1 MAFFILKTYLYPM
14 GLFSKSTKKLQ
25 SGLSATKKALT
36 ERLKKVVLGK
46 SRVDADFLE
55 ELEEILITSDV
66 GVATTEKIINR
77 LEKRVA
83 KDKFIKAEGLD
94 QLLYEEILNL
104 FTENNSKQVTAQD
117 GLQVIL
123 VVGVNGAGKT
133 TTVGKLAH
141 QYSQQGKK
149 VMLAAADTFR
159 AGAVDQLRLWSEMV
173 EVPFVSL
180 QEGSDPASVAFTAVE
195 RAKKEQVDLLFIDT
209 AGRLHNNTNL
219 MHELSKIERVV
230 KKIIPEAPHQTLLV
244 LDGGTGQNAYMQA
257 KLFTEATAISGLILT
272 KLDGTA
278 KGGVVIGISDEL
290 DVPIHYIGVG
300 EGKDDL
306 IKFETKAF
314 LDLLFQKTSL

>member
-1 MAFFILKTYLYPM
+1 M
-14 GLFSKSTKKLQ
+14 GLFTKSSKKLQ
-25 SGLSATKKALT
+25 SGLSATKKAWT
-36 ERLKKVVLGK
+36 ARLKKVVLGK

-55 ELEEILITSDV
+55 ELEEILIISDV
-66 GVATTEKIINR
+66 GVATTEKIIDR
-77 LEKRVA
+77 LEQRVA
-83 KDKFIKAEGLD
+83 KDKFIKAEELD
-94 QLLYEEILNL
+94 QLLYEEI
-104 FTENNSKQVTAQD
+104 FTLVTDNNPTQTTAQD

-159 AGAVDQLRLWSEMV
+159 AGAIDQLRLWSERAQ
-173 EVPFVSL
+173 VPFVSL

-195 RAKKEQVDLLFIDT
+195 RAKKEQVDVLFIDT

-219 MHELSKIERVV
+219 MQELAKIERVV
-230 KKIIPEAPHQTLLV
+230 KKIIPEAPHETLLV
-244 LDGGTGQNAYMQA
+244 LDGGTGQNAFMQA
-257 KLFTEATAISGLILT
+257 KLFAEATAISGLILT

-290 DVPIHYIGVG
+290 EVPIRYIGVG
-300 EGKDDL
+300 EGMDDL
-306 IKFETKAF
+306 IPFETKPF
-314 LDLLFQKTSL
+314 LDSLFQKN